1 MEKEKLINEIG
12 HTIESIKTHVNRIKS
27 EHYKVHKV
35 DVDLLIEK
43 TRQVY
48 DQLIN
53 LDGMQKPFEKKTV
66 EEVEKKIEVI
76 TASKEPEQEMP
87 EKKLEE
93 ASSSVDEMPEVMIDP
108 EEQEEETL
116 VREDEK
122 KASIEETQKHFK
134 PEEQEEETI
143 INVLKKDVPDEKP
156 GEHIKPAADEIIKK
170 VDIPNEKEMRPKST
184 IDLFS
189 TSAEP
194 TLSDRLKK
202 TEQPTIADKIT
213 KNTINELRK
222 AIGINEKFLFI
233 NELFNGDMSRYN
245 KIIDELDQLATLE
258 GANTYMLELKIQ
270 SQWQDDNEALIKLTE
285 LLHRKFVNE

>member
-53 LDGMQKPFEKKTV
+53 LDGMQKPFEKKAV
-66 EEVEKKIEVI
+66 EEVEKKTEVT
-76 TASKEPEQEMP
+76 TAVKESEQKMP
-87 EKKLEE
+87 EKKPEE
-93 ASSSVDEMPEVMIDP
+93 ASTSVDEMPEGMIDP
-108 EEQEEETL
+108 EEQEVET
-116 VREDEK
+116 VIEITEK
-122 KASIEETQKHFK
+122 KETEVETQKQVE
-134 PEEQEEETI
+134 PEAQEQVSKKEENRTE
-143 INVLKKDVPDEKP
+143 
-156 GEHIKPAADEIIKK
+156 
-170 VDIPNEKEMRPKST
+170 EKEVYVKST

-189 TSAEP
+189 TSSEP
-194 TLSDRLKK
+194 TLGDRLKNAD
-202 TEQPTIADKIT
+202 QPTIADKIT
-213 KNTINELRK
+213 KNTINELRE

-245 KIIDELDQLATLE
+245 KIIDELDQFATLE
-258 GANTYMLELKIQ
+258 GVNTYMLELKIQ
-270 SQWQDDNEALIKLTE
+270 SQWSDDNPALIKLTE

>member
-27 EHYKVHKV
+27 DRYKVHKV

-53 LDGMQKPFEKKTV
+53 LDGMQKPFEKKAV

-76 TASKEPEQEMP
+76 TAAKEPEQEIP
-87 EKKLEE
+87 EKEPEE
-93 ASSSVDEMPEVMIDP
+93 ASSSVDEMPDAMIDR
-108 EEQEEETL
+108 EEHEVKTVIEIAEKKEP
-116 VREDEK
+116 EDEIQK
-122 KASIEETQKHFK
+122 QVEPETQEQVSKK
-134 PEEQEEETI
+134 EEDRTE
-143 INVLKKDVPDEKP
+143 
-156 GEHIKPAADEIIKK
+156 
-170 VDIPNEKEMRPKST
+170 EKEVYVKST

-189 TSAEP
+189 TSSEP
-194 TLSDRLKK
+194 TLGDRLKK
-202 TEQPTIADKIT
+202 TEQPTIADKIN
-213 KNTINELRK
+213 KNTINELRE

-233 NELFNGDMSRYN
+233 NELFNGDMRRYN

-258 GANTYMLELKIQ
+258 GVNTYILELKIQ